1 MSTFYRVSSLAA
13 EGEQRGRDAVVLCA
27 NSLESQQQPLS
38 LSWAT
43 QQSRFVKGQLYI
55 LMLLKKP
62 TTTTTTTTTTEKTF
76 GSFGYKRRRRSFS
89 SPSKRKKRRVLLK
102 QQLMC

>member
-43 QQSRFVKGQLYI
+43 QQSRFVNGQLYI
-55 LMLLKKP
+55 LMLQKADDDDDDD
-62 TTTTTTTTTTEKTF
+62 
-76 GSFGYKRRRRSFS
+76 
-89 SPSKRKKRRVLLK
+89 RKDLWLFW
-102 QQLMC
+102 L

>member
-55 LMLLKKP
+55 LMLQKADDDDDDDDD
-62 TTTTTTTTTTEKTF
+62 
-76 GSFGYKRRRRSFS
+76 
-89 SPSKRKKRRVLLK
+89 RKDLWLFW
-102 QQLMC
+102 L

>member
-13 EGEQRGRDAVVLCA
+13 EGERGRGAVVLCA
-27 NSLESQQQPLS
+27 NSLELQQQPLS

-55 LMLLKKP
+55 LMLQKADDDDDDDDD
-62 TTTTTTTTTTEKTF
+62 
-76 GSFGYKRRRRSFS
+76 
-89 SPSKRKKRRVLLK
+89 RKDLWLFW
-102 QQLMC
+102 L

>member
-55 LMLLKKP
+55 LMLQKADDDDDDD
-62 TTTTTTTTTTEKTF
+62 
-76 GSFGYKRRRRSFS
+76 
-89 SPSKRKKRRVLLK
+89 RKDLWLFW
-102 QQLMC
+102 L